1 MQTQFALAQ
10 LYPIRKHIVI
20 IIYLIY
26 QLADIRHSL
35 FALIIVQATNLVQH
49 TVDKRSDVTDK
60 RHFGSLLQITA
71 LIILNLQQLGSKFLA
86 LLLVEIIRFF
96 GLRLLLVQIVEQP

>member
-20 IIYLIY
+20 IINLIY
-26 QLADIRHSL
+26 QLANIGQTL
-35 FALIIVQATNLVQH
+35 FALIIVETANLVQH
-49 TVDKRSDVTDK
+49 TVDKRRDVTDK
-60 RHFGSLLQITA
+60 RYLGSLFKITA
-71 LIILNLQQLGSKFLA
+71 LIILYLQQLGCKFLA